1 MLSRTARGIGT
12 PARTEADLLDLTRLP
27 VQPPRERGTCGAF
40 ALAVAM
46 HAVLVAFLFSGAHG
60 QKSAPAGMKVA
71 VADRSTSAP
80 SSLPV
85 PSVTEEPMRSTARD
99 EDAHINIA
107 SQSRPHRYRQA
118 VHQAQPAKRSRQAR
132 PVRTLVAKE
141 GEKTAQQADR
151 SADQQHEEH
160 LAALQALAADV
171 SSGNELKR
179 DSGATA
185 SPGYADRVRR
195 LVRPN
200 VVAPIDIDI
209 DGNPSAVIAVRC
221 APDGSLL
228 NVAMQRSSGN
238 PQWDIAALSAVEKS
252 DPMPRD
258 VNGSAPAS
266 FLITIQPKG

>member
-1 MLSRTARGIGT
+1 
-12 PARTEADLLDLTRLP
+12 
-27 VQPPRERGTCGAF
+27 
-40 ALAVAM
+40 
-46 HAVLVAFLFSGAHG
+46 
-60 QKSAPAGMKVA
+60 
-71 VADRSTSAP
+71 
-80 SSLPV
+80 
-85 PSVTEEPMRSTARD
+85 MRSTARD

-118 VHQAQPAKRSRQAR
+118 VHQAQ
-132 PVRTLVAKE
+132 
-141 GEKTAQQADR
+141 QADR

-171 SSGNELKR
+171 SSGNDLKR
-179 DSGATA
+179 DSSATA

-200 VVAPIDIDI
+200 VVAPIDI

-228 NVAMQRSSGN
+228 NVAMQRLSSN
-238 PQWDIAALSAVEKS
+238 PQWDIAALSSIEKS

-258 VNGSAPAS
+258 VSGSAPAS
-266 FLITIQPKG
+266 FLITIQPKGGFRLANSRWNALWALSKVLHWRVLVRRDRHTVCRLRGGGLAGRCYEGYRNPGEFLKLMSIA